1 MSSAAL
7 PGAPPPEPLLQ
18 VRGLTIDLEPVRGAA
33 GTAGRVVAGAS
44 FEVRSGSI
52 TGLLG
57 ESGCGKTTLAL
68 ALLGLLPA
76 DRYRLEGSVRLDGC
90 ELLAMTGREWERVRG
105 ARAAMVFQDPLLALN
120 PVLRVREQAYE
131 AIRAHSP
138 LRRGETAGRIEP
150 LLQLVGLPASR
161 RLYDAYPHQLSGGE
175 RQRVA
180 IALAL
185 ACRPALVVA
194 DEPFTALDLPRVL
207 ELSALFRGLTEKLG
221 VSFLLI
227 DHSPGVASRIADQA
241 LVMYAGQIVERG
253 TPREVIGS
261 PKHPYTAALL
271 KSMPAPAALRGGP
284 RLAAGRRFSIPGNPP
299 GLAARPP
306 GCPFEPRCGDRMPR
320 CAAEAPGERRVE
332 GRRFARC
339 FKYGD

>member
-1 MSSAAL
+1 
-7 PGAPPPEPLLQ
+7 
-18 VRGLTIDLEPVRGAA
+18 
-33 GTAGRVVAGAS
+33 
-44 FEVRSGSI
+44 
-52 TGLLG
+52 
-57 ESGCGKTTLAL
+57 
-68 ALLGLLPA
+68 
-76 DRYRLEGSVRLDGC
+76 
-90 ELLAMTGREWERVRG
+90 
-105 ARAAMVFQDPLLALN
+105 MVFQDPLLALN
-120 PVLRVREQAYE
+120 PALRVRDQVYE

-138 LRRGETAGRIEP
+138 LSRRETAGRIEP
-150 LLQLVGLPASR
+150 LLQLVGLTASR
-161 RLYDAYPHQLSGGE
+161 RLYDAYPHRLSGGE

-185 ACRPALVVA
+185 ACRPPLVVA

-227 DHSPGVASRIADQA
+227 DHSPGVAWRIADQA

-261 PKHPYTAALL
+261 PSHPYTAALL
-271 KSMPAPAALRGGP
+271 KSMPSSAVLRGGS
-284 RLAAGRRFSIPGNPP
+284 RLAASRRFSIPGNPP

-320 CAAEAPGERRVE
+320 CAAEAPGERWVE
-332 GRRFARC
+332 GSRFARC
-339 FKYGD
+339 FKYGA